1 MKNWKALLGTVIE
14 SIAGPQPLSFRNI
27 ENWDNLWQVIHEL
40 DSSRNAHTFYWE
52 CMTAV
57 AFERG
62 EIEKRDWYRD
72 RIYAGDLLISMEYD
86 LSVPNKKNIYI
97 RRSQARRL
105 CTPVEEKLSLP
116 AGFSNE
122 RQAAPYIL
130 YFTDYNGVLL
140 DSYPVVRWL
149 ELIDIWSS
157 NGIFQ
162 PVKL

>member
-1 MKNWKALLGTVIE
+1 
-14 SIAGPQPLSFRNI
+14 
-27 ENWDNLWQVIHEL
+27 
-40 DSSRNAHTFYWE
+40 
-52 CMTAV
+52 MTAV

-105 CTPVEEKLSLP
+105 RTPVEEKLSLP

-162 PVKL
+162 PLKL